1 MRRKSTKE
9 TTHSS
14 GSAISPAIKTSPQQK
29 KASWT
34 PEEMAKAKP
43 LPIPTTPDTPVVTH
57 LPAGTGQTSSG
68 GKPEE
73 P

>member
-1 MRRKSTKE
+1 MRRKSIKK

-14 GSAISPAIKTSPQQK
+14 GSVISSAIKTSSQQK
-29 KASWT
+29 KSNWT
-34 PEEMAKAKP
+34 PEEMAQAKP

-68 GKPEE
+68 GKPEK